1 MKLRSI
7 KNNLIKGI
15 AKAAAAALSLNI
27 LLLSACVGVPSGD
40 NGKDD
45 DSQNHAAV
53 SETES
58 GTKDTDNEDTAKPD
72 NKTGNDSDDKDKEQ
86 TDAGNETV
94 KEGDPDDTEKPDEK
108 DKDKAGIKLQ
118 DDGFGIPENKTFAAR
133 AAGLYRIYS
142 SDGYDKGCLEIY
154 DIGDNLYGFY
164 SGYGYAGLEFFAT
177 DADGFASED
186 AESVEVKI
194 VTFDTVAEY
203 WSKGMP
209 AELTMTLTD
218 EGIELSKY
226 QSESG
231 YMPFDEDAKLMRTDE
246 EMGMLDGFAYRS
258 DEIDIK
264 KELKTAKIK
273 TLSELPEG
281 LAGAWILLGDIES
294 GIIMELTED
303 GLVQIYLKN
312 LNEPVLLLRGQYAVG
327 SKKINGGYNIYMNL
341 VQFGYGSPDV
351 QKYCLCYTF
360 DENDYMLCL
369 EGDEDFGPDLVW
381 DSAAFV
387 PFDKSNYARKYH
399 DEYSMA
405 DKYNEINREYI
416 SEDGLM
422 LVLNDDSTFMI
433 YDSEDL
439 SNLESFVEGRYE
451 ENPGGLSLYIFSYE
465 DGSEDYYGA
474 VTFIDA
480 RTVQLGIYSTKETI
494 TLKPC
499 N

>member
-15 AKAAAAALSLNI
+15 TKAAAAALSLNI
-27 LLLSACVGVPSGD
+27 LLLSACVGLPSGD

-45 DSQNHAAV
+45 DSQSHAVV
-53 SETES
+53 SENET
-58 GTKDTDNEDTAKPD
+58 GTNDTGNEDVNKP
-72 NKTGNDSDDKDKEQ
+72 GNDSDGKDDNQTDPDKD
-86 TDAGNETV
+86 TV
-94 KEGDPDDTEKPDEK
+94 KEGDPDNTEKPDAN
-108 DKDKAGIKLQ
+108 DKADIKIQ
-118 DDGFGIPENKTFAAR
+118 DDGFGIPAKKSFAAK

-177 DADGFASED
+177 DSEGFSSED

-194 VTFDTVAEY
+194 VTFDTTTEY

-218 EGIELSKY
+218 EGIQFSKY
-226 QSESG
+226 QTESG
-231 YMPFDEDAKLMRTDE
+231 YLPFDEDATLERTDE
-246 EMGMLDGFAYRS
+246 EMGLLSGFAYRS
-258 DEIDIK
+258 DEYDIN
-264 KELKTAKIK
+264 KELEDANIK
-273 TLSELPEG
+273 TLDKLPEG

-439 SNLESFVEGRYE
+439 SNLEAFVEGRYE